1 MPSRTIILAAVSG
14 LAVTTAW
21 AQAPST
27 APMKSEP
34 ATPPAATQT
43 LPAPSKPMTA
53 PTAAPMNAP
62 MKADFV
68 NRQGPNQWV
77 MSKFK
82 GTNVV
87 GPNNEKIGD
96 VSDIL
101 FEKNGSVAAFVI
113 GVGGFLGI
121 GAKDVALT
129 PASFQVIKDDDGKTD
144 KLRLA
149 MTKDE
154 LKQAPTFE
162 YYSPPS
168 TGAATNTQRPRT
180 APATQ

>member
-1 MPSRTIILAAVSG
+1 MPSRVIILATVSG
-14 LAVTTAW
+14 LALSTAW
-21 AQAPST
+21 AQTPSPP
-27 APMKSEP
+27 PMKSEP

-43 LPAPSKPMTA
+43 LPAPTKPM
-53 PTAAPMNAP
+53 AAPMNAP
-62 MKADFV
+62 MKAEFV
-68 NRQGPNQWV
+68 NRQSPNQWA

-96 VSDIL
+96 VSDIV

-162 YYSPPS
+162 YYSPPT